1 MKKLLV
7 VIVILLVS
15 IPLAHGQAT
24 AQIVMKLGHFAADSH
39 PGNLASKMFAEGV
52 EKRTN
57 GQIKVTIYPNNA
69 LGSPPEVLEQNI
81 LGAVDMSLPTQGQL
95 GKYSKKFNC
104 VMLPFAFKDYAQAD
118 KVLDGPFLKWAVPDL
133 DKAGLVFLSNW
144 EWGFRNLT
152 NSKRPV
158 KVPADVKGLK
168 IRTPPELPTQAAM
181 EALGAVVATINFNEL
196 QMALKQ
202 GVVDGQENPIA
213 VIYSNKI
220 YETQKY
226 LTMTGHNY
234 NTMVHV
240 ISKKTWDKLTPE
252 QQKIVR
258 EANISLYYKG
268 FNESALAD
276 VVIFT
281 IDRMR
286 EVQGKKAIIMLSTGL
301 DTFSKKTYDDA
312 LKAAATSET
321 VIYAVS
327 MGQLE
332 RTINEPLYS
341 TATRSD
347 LLMADLRLKSI
358 TKKTGGIAFFPR
370 FSSEYPSVFR
380 NLNMYLR
387 YQYTMAYT
395 PTNQKLDNKNRKIRV
410 EAEADINRDGKP
422 DKLKVS
428 HKESYKAVEK

>member
-1 MKKLLV
+1 MRKL
-7 VIVILLVS
+7 VIVTLLILSFVVA
-15 IPLAHGQAT
+15 PAAYGQVI
-24 AQIVMKLGHFAADSH
+24 QMKLGHFAADSH
-39 PGNLASKMFAEGV
+39 PGNLASKMFAEAV

-104 VMLPFAFKDYAQAD
+104 VMLPFIFKNYSQAD
-118 KVLDGPFLKWAVPDL
+118 KVLDGPFVKWAVPDL
-133 DKAGLVFLSNW
+133 DKTGLVFLSNW

-158 KVPADVKGLK
+158 RVPADVKGLK

-226 LTMTGHNY
+226 LAMTGHNY

-240 ISKKTWDKLTPE
+240 ISKKTWDRLTPE
-252 QQKIVR
+252 QQKIVK
-258 EANISLYYKG
+258 E
-268 FNESALAD
+268 ES
-276 VVIFT
+276 
-281 IDRMR
+281 
-286 EVQGKKAIIMLSTGL
+286 KKAGDWM
-301 DTFSKKTYDDA
+301 KK
-312 LKAAATSET
+312 
-321 VIYAVS
+321 
-327 MGQLE
+327 
-332 RTINEPLYS
+332 N
-341 TATRSD
+341 
-347 LLMADLRLKSI
+347 
-358 TKKTGGIAFFPR
+358 
-370 FSSEYPSVFR
+370 
-380 NLNMYLR
+380 
-387 YQYTMAYT
+387 
-395 PTNQKLDNKNRKIRV
+395 IR
-410 EAEADINRDGKP
+410 EAEASQIKELQKFGMQVTYP
-422 DKLKVS
+422 DKEKFQVLMKPAY
-428 HKESYKAVEK
+428 ERMNAIAGEDNIKAFVKMVEQVK

>member
-1 MKKLLV
+1 MFLNNEKMTEGGKAMKKLIVVLMVLV
-7 VIVILLVS
+7 M
-15 IPLAHGQAT
+15 LAFFSYVKNSHSAG
-24 AQIVMKLGHFAADSH
+24 IEMKLGHFAADSH

-57 GQIKVTIYPNNA
+57 GNIKVIIYPNNA

-104 VMLPFAFKDYAQAD
+104 VMLPFMYNSYEHAD
-118 KVLDGPFLKWAVPDL
+118 KVLDGKFLPWAVPDL

-158 KVPADVKGLK
+158 NHPADVKGLK

-196 QMALKQ
+196 QMALKT

-240 ISKKTWDKLTPE
+240 ISKKVWDKLTPE
-252 QQKIVR
+252 QKTIVKEESKKAGDWMR
-258 EANISLYYKG
+258 KTLRNEEADQINQLKKFG
-268 FNESALAD
+268 ME
-276 VVIFT
+276 VVIPDKAEFKKLMPPAY
-281 IDRMR
+281 DRM
-286 EVQGKKAIIMLSTGL
+286 KAIAGEENIAAFIKLV
-301 DTFSKKTYDDA
+301 DA
-312 LKAAATSET
+312 VK
-321 VIYAVS
+321 
-327 MGQLE
+327 
-332 RTINEPLYS
+332 
-341 TATRSD
+341 
-347 LLMADLRLKSI
+347 
-358 TKKTGGIAFFPR
+358 
-370 FSSEYPSVFR
+370 
-380 NLNMYLR
+380 
-387 YQYTMAYT
+387 
-395 PTNQKLDNKNRKIRV
+395 
-410 EAEADINRDGKP
+410 
-422 DKLKVS
+422 
-428 HKESYKAVEK
+428 

>member
-7 VIVILLVS
+7 VLMILSVS
-15 IPLAHGQAT
+15 VPLACGQAT

-240 ISKKTWDKLTPE
+240 ISKKTWDRLTPE

-258 EANISLYYKG
+258 E
-268 FNESALAD
+268 ES
-276 VVIFT
+276 
-281 IDRMR
+281 
-286 EVQGKKAIIMLSTGL
+286 KKAGDWMRKS
-301 DTFSKKTYDDA
+301 
-312 LKAAATSET
+312 
-321 VIYAVS
+321 
-327 MGQLE
+327 
-332 RTINEPLYS
+332 
-341 TATRSD
+341 
-347 LLMADLRLKSI
+347 LR
-358 TKKTGGIAFFPR
+358 
-370 FSSEYPSVFR
+370 
-380 NLNMYLR
+380 
-387 YQYTMAYT
+387 
-395 PTNQKLDNKNRKIRV
+395 
-410 EAEADINRDGKP
+410 EAEASQIKELQKLGMQVTTP
-422 DKLKVS
+422 DKAKF
-428 HKESYKAVEK
+428 KALMKPAYDRMAAIAGEDNIKAFTKMVDQVK